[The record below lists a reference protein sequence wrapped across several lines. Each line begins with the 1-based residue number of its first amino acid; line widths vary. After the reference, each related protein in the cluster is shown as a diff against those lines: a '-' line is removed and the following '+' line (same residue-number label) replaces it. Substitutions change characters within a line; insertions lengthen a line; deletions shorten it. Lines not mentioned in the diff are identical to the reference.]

1 MILLDAVALPPEL
14 FTPQSMFT
22 LAGATAA
29 TFVVANGLQQAFNF
43 NPRWLGLAIAQ
54 VISFYGVFSNQGG
67 GSDYFIAMVNG
78 FLIYCAAT
86 GATQM
91 ASRPNP
97 DSAIARGGDRNA
109 SRSAVPTRRTFFS
122 PWF

>member
-1 MILLDAVALPPEL
+1 MILLNVVALPHEL

-29 TFVVANGLQQAFNF
+29 TFVIANGLQQAFNF

-54 VISFYGVFSNQGG
+54 AISLYGVFSNQGG
-67 GSDYFIAMVNG
+67 GSDYFIAVVNG

-91 ASRPNP
+91 AAGPTR
-97 DSAIARGGDRNA
+97 DSTVARGEVLT
-109 SRSAVPTRRTFFS
+109 RSAASPRRSFLS